1 MASSVKQQA
10 GGGMSHKPHYRC
22 DRCGMEKPPE
32 RYREGQPWW
41 NKWCIRCEASPVG
54 QFPIPE
60 TDEHRRKP

>member
-1 MASSVKQQA
+1 
-10 GGGMSHKPHYRC
+10 MSQEQHYRC
-22 DRCGMEKPPE
+22 DRCGVKKPPE
-32 RYREGQPWW
+32 RYREGLPWW